1 MFFRS
6 TSKSQQGAA
15 MAEQTQT
22 YATHKR
28 YIPAFHFFVLPVLM
42 INVVVAAMEFIRY
55 PRFATVWATVVAIAL
70 FLGILYLRF
79 MPVKAQDRIIRLE
92 ERTRL
97 DRLVPA
103 DLRGR
108 VGELTAAQLVA
119 IRFAPD
125 DEVADLTRRA
135 LSGEL
140 KTQKDIKGAIRNWR
154 ADHLR
159 V

>member
-1 MFFRS
+1 
-6 TSKSQQGAA
+6 

-22 YATHKR
+22 YANHGR
-28 YIPAFHFFVLPVLM
+28 YIPVYHFFAVPVLM
-42 INVVVAAMEFIRY
+42 VNVVVMAIEFVRN
-55 PRFATVWATVVAIAL
+55 PRFLTGWAVVVALAL
-70 FLGILYLRF
+70 ALGMLYLRF
-79 MPVKAQDRIIRLE
+79 MPLRAQDRVIRLE
-92 ERTRL
+92 ERARL
-97 DRLVPA
+97 ERIVPS

-108 VGELTAAQLVA
+108 VGELTPSQLIA

-135 LSGEL
+135 LNGEL
-140 KTQKDIKGAIRNWR
+140 KTSKDIKLAIRNWR

>member
-1 MFFRS
+1 MADQ
-6 TSKSQQGAA
+6 SQ
-15 MAEQTQT
+15 TF
-22 YATHKR
+22 ATHR
-28 YIPAFHFFVLPVLM
+28 RWIPAWHFFAVPILV
-42 INVVVAAMEFIRY
+42 INVLVVAY
-55 PRFATVWATVVAIAL
+55 RFVRAPFLMNGWAVLVAVAL
-70 FLGILYLRF
+70 LIGIFVSRNMPLR
-79 MPVKAQDRIIRLE
+79 AQDRIIRLE

-97 DRLVPA
+97 ERLLPS

-108 VGELTAAQLVA
+108 VGELSAAQLIA

-125 DEVADLTRRA
+125 DEVPDLTRRA

-140 KTQKDIKGAIRNWR
+140 KSQADIKRAIRNWR